1 MLKQRVL
8 SAIVLVP
15 LVAIP
20 AWLGGW
26 WFTAL
31 VALMTALAAWE
42 LCQLL
47 GKTGDEPLVYLGV
60 PLAALLV
67 LEGGLP
73 PSPERLQLLLVAAVL
88 IGLTVM
94 LFRQTTHPGN
104 DWLLTL
110 GAAVYVGVT
119 MRFVA
124 LLRGL
129 PSGLG
134 WVVVAAL
141 VTWITDSGAYFIGR
155 SFGRHKLWPRVSPK
169 KTWEGLFGGLA
180 VGTLSAAILT
190 PFLIPGLTWVHGI
203 VIGVVIGVV
212 GPLGDLSESVFKR
225 QVGAKDSSNLIPGHG
240 GFFDRIDSFFFVGPA
255 VYILALVFALIG

>member
-1 MLKQRVL
+1 MLKQRVV

-26 WFTAL
+26 WFTGL

-42 LCQLL
+42 LGELL
-47 GKTGDEPLVYLGV
+47 AKTGDKPMPYLSV

-67 LEGGLP
+67 LEGGLAP
-73 PSPERLQLLLVAAVL
+73 DPQRLQLLLVAAVL

-94 LFRQTTHPGN
+94 LFRATAHPGN

-110 GAAVYVGVT
+110 GAAVYLGMT

-129 PSGLG
+129 PAGLG
-134 WVVVAAL
+134 WIIVAAL

-155 SFGRHKLWPRVSPK
+155 SLGRHKLWPRISPK
-169 KTWEGLFGGLA
+169 KTWEGLLGGLA
-180 VGTLSAAILT
+180 VGTLSSAILT
-190 PFLIPGLTWVHGI
+190 PSLIPGLTWVHG
-203 VIGVVIGVV
+203 VIIGLVIGVV

-255 VYILALVFALIG
+255 VYILSLVFALIN